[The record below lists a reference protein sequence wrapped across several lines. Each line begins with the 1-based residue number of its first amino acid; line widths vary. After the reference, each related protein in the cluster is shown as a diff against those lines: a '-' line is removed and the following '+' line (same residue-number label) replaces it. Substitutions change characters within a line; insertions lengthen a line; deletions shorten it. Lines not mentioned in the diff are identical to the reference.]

1 MHINDF
7 REGYIFPR
15 ANTHHPSF
23 TFDMHFQRNAINQ
36 IILNMNIYHPH
47 GNYLCLHLAPWKGG
61 KNEKKDK
68 KHINFLSQMKTVSNL
83 LKEKQSI

>member
-1 MHINDF
+1 MILEKDIVFHVQTPI
-7 REGYIFPR
+7 IQ
-15 ANTHHPSF
+15 SF

-68 KHINFLSQMKTVSNL
+68 KHINFLSEMETVSNL
-83 LKEKQSI
+83 LKE